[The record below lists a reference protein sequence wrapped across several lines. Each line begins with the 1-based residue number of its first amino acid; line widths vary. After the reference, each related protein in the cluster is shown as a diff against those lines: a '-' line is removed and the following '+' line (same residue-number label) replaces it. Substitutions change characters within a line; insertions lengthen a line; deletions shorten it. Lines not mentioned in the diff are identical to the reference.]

1 MRYITY
7 ILLTA
12 FVSLL
17 MASCELEAS
26 SHGNLYGFWHLE
38 TIETIES
45 GSTKDMRDELKFWSV
60 QSKLIEL
67 SDHDGVHNSVLY
79 HFQREGDSLFLFD
92 PHFNLREESDPVV
105 DELYRVQPYGLA
117 KLLPRLR
124 IDHLTSGE
132 LTVSGDGQRLKF
144 TKF

>member
-92 PHFNLREESDPVV
+92 PHFNLPATTAHRPPHQWRTHGEWRWTETEIHKILNTKHLLS
-105 DELYRVQPYGLA
+105 QP
-117 KLLPRLR
+117 
-124 IDHLTSGE
+124 
-132 LTVSGDGQRLKF
+132 
-144 TKF
+144 

>member
-1 MRYITY
+1 MRHLTY
-7 ILLTA
+7 ILITALLT
-12 FVSLL
+12 LL

-38 TIETIES
+38 TIDTING
-45 GSTKDMRDELKFWSV
+45 GSKNMKDELKFWAV

-67 SDHDGVHNSVLY
+67 TDHNGIHNSVLY
-79 HFQREGDSLFLFD
+79 HFQREGDSLFLSD
-92 PHFNLREESDPVV
+92 PHFNLRDQNDPVV
-105 DELYRVQPYGLA
+105 DEFFRVQPYGLA

-124 IDHLTSGE
+124 IEYLTSGS
-132 LTVSGDGQRLKF
+132 LTLSGYGLQLQF